1 MPRTHGSRAFVE
13 RPRSSTGHRLGPWIA
28 LLRNMRSLVVIAVLT
43 AQPALACPPG
53 ARCVTDAPPVA
64 EVPAPKRPVSLR
76 VERVATQ
83 TPWKLEQAPVRAPES
98 DMPWIWQVLRRE
110 VMSAMPRYRDRDL
123 TFVLSPVVV
132 TGSFDTVPGVGIA
145 GDF

>member
-1 MPRTHGSRAFVE
+1 MRV
-13 RPRSSTGHRLGPWIA
+13 LG
-28 LLRNMRSLVVIAVLT
+28 LLVVVAAT

-53 ARCVTDAPPVA
+53 ARCVTDAPPALEVA
-64 EVPAPKRPVSLR
+64 APKRPVSLR
-76 VERVATQ
+76 VEHVATPS
-83 TPWKLEQAPVRAPES
+83 PWNLEQAPVRAPES

-123 TFVLSPVVV
+123 TFTLSPVVV
-132 TGSFDTVPGVGIA
+132 TGSFDTVPAVGIA

>member
-1 MPRTHGSRAFVE
+1 M
-13 RPRSSTGHRLGPWIA
+13 RPLV
-28 LLRNMRSLVVIAVLT
+28 LVVLLAT
-43 AQPALACPPG
+43 ASPTLACPPR
-53 ARCVTDAPPVA
+53 ARCVTDAPPVV
-64 EVPAPKRPVSLR
+64 EVSGPTRPVSLR
-76 VERVATQ
+76 LEHVAPQ
-83 TPWKLEQAPVRAPES
+83 PPWKLEQAPVRAPES
-98 DMPWIWQVLRRE
+98 DMPWIWQVLREE